1 MNQDFVDL
9 LRAFVAHDVRFLV
22 VGAYALGVHGRP
34 RATGDLDV
42 WIDATPSNAGRVM
55 QALAVFGAPLA
66 DVSAADFAQPGIVF
80 QMGLPPSRIDVLT
93 EITGVAFADAWSTRV
108 SAPFGPVQVN
118 VIGREAFIANKRATG
133 RARDLGDVESLGDL
147 P

>member
-1 MNQDFVDL
+1 MDASTPRDAAADRRQRMQVRIYSSL
-9 LRAFVAHDVRFLV
+9 SAHDRDDASYWRDIPVAARVLQ
-22 VGAYALGVHGRP
+22 
-34 RATGDLDV
+34 V
-42 WIDATPSNAGRVM
+42 WRLSEEQWHLRGESPHE
-55 QALAVFGAPLA
+55 
-66 DVSAADFAQPGIVF
+66 PGLF

-108 SAPFGPVQVN
+108 SAPFGPVEVD